1 MPVHY
6 DYDPKLNA
14 VIVHLKGT
22 VRKDEVI
29 ENLDRFLEDGA
40 VQEGHFE
47 IVDFSTADDYAVT
60 EEDIAEI
67 ALKGEEVAA
76 AKGHSRSYYF
86 ADSNKAYGIARMLC
100 VLGEDHG
107 FNAEVYRDWETMVRV
122 MGMRARDAIKSPVQP
137 PILTGGDRLGSHR
150 PSFPLRP
157 PAPNSPV
164 QRRVDY

>member
-29 ENLDRFLEDGA
+29 ENLDRLLQDDA

-47 IVDFSTADDYAVT
+47 IVDFSTADDYAVS

-67 ALKGEEVAA
+67 ALKGEVVAA

-86 ADSNKAYGIARMLC
+86 ADSKKAYDIAMMLC
-100 VLGEDHG
+100 ALGEDHG
-107 FNAEVYRDWETMVRV
+107 FSAEVYRDWETMVRV
-122 MGMRARDAIKSPVQP
+122 MGNRTREATRSAGP
-137 PILTGGDRLGSHR
+137 PGSDPCRGWRSGGR
-150 PSFPLRP
+150 PAGPP
-157 PAPNSPV
+157 PARGS
-164 QRRVDY
+164 